1 MMYRITATLT
11 PKGVKSKGYQ
21 LPDGM
26 EVGEDCDV
34 TETAKHNNP
43 DLILLT
49 LKHYLLQ
56 IDDGLV
62 SHITIDTYENDL

>member
-11 PKGVKSKGYQ
+11 PKGVMSKGCP
-21 LPDGM
+21 LHSGM
-26 EVGEDCDV
+26 EVGEDYDV
-34 TETAKHNNP
+34 VETAKHNNP
-43 DLILLT
+43 DLILLK

-62 SHITIDTYENDL
+62 SQVTIDTYEDDL

>member
-11 PKGVKSKGYQ
+11 PKGVKSKGYP
-21 LPDGM
+21 LPGGM
-26 EVGEDCDV
+26 EVGEDYDV
-34 TETAKHNNP
+34 AETVKHNNP
-43 DLILLT
+43 DLILLK

-62 SHITIDTYENDL
+62 SHITIDTYEDNL

>member
-11 PKGVKSKGYQ
+11 PKGVKSKGNP

-26 EVGEDCDV
+26 EVGEDYDV
-34 TETAKHNNP
+34 AETAKHNNP
-43 DLILLT
+43 DLILLK

-56 IDDGLV
+56 INDGLV
-62 SHITIDTYENDL
+62 SHITIDTYEDNL

>member
-11 PKGVKSKGYQ
+11 PKGVKSKGYP
-21 LPDGM
+21 LPGGI
-26 EVGEDCDV
+26 EVGEDYDV
-34 TETAKHNNP
+34 AETAKHNNP
-43 DLILLT
+43 DLILLK

-62 SHITIDTYENDL
+62 SHITIDTYEDDL